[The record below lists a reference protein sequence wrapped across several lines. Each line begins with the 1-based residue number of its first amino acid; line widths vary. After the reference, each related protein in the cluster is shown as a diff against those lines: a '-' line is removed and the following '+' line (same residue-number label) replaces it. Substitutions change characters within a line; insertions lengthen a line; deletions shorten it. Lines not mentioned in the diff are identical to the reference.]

1 MEKVHSWPIFIKLN
15 SLPSSN
21 PMQESSSYKLSD
33 SLPTNHSEMAS
44 STFPAGPELSSRCLP
59 IHTEWMR
66 SCWAEKAEG
75 ILEWLKA
82 RGVKAGE
89 PEELLSQ
96 HRSEQKKNIIQRMG
110 RAEGKGKRG
119 LPSLIT
125 RRLKSKGSFE
135 S

>member
-1 MEKVHSWPIFIKLN
+1 
-15 SLPSSN
+15 
-21 PMQESSSYKLSD
+21 
-33 SLPTNHSEMAS
+33 
-44 STFPAGPELSSRCLP
+44 
-59 IHTEWMR
+59 
-66 SCWAEKAEG
+66 
-75 ILEWLKA
+75 
-82 RGVKAGE
+82 VKAGE

-125 RRLKSKGSFE
+125 RRLKSKASIE

>member
-1 MEKVHSWPIFIKLN
+1 M
-15 SLPSSN
+15 
-21 PMQESSSYKLSD
+21 M
-33 SLPTNHSEMAS
+33 
-44 STFPAGPELSSRCLP
+44 
-59 IHTEWMR
+59 
-66 SCWAEKAEG
+66 
-75 ILEWLKA
+75 EWLKG

-125 RRLKSKGSFE
+125 RRLKSKASIE